1 MKISWVDFAPTNDSV
16 IDDTPLNNERQTFV
30 QIMLPALGLFF
41 FIAFVFYLL
50 HGLTTYDKVNIRECA
65 KN

>member
-41 FIAFVFYLL
+41 FIGNWVWPLFRRWYS
-50 HGLTTYDKVNIRECA
+50 I
-65 KN
+65 